1 MRCVQEEFFMRI
13 ALIPGSFDP
22 ITLGHVNIIE
32 RAAKMFDKVYVAVM
46 INDSAKYD
54 KSLCSKQYLFTMEER
69 LELARLSVSHIEN
82 AEAIARSGML
92 IDLCD
97 ELEAT
102 AIVKGIRNAADLE
115 YEMIH
120 ARWNKA
126 HNERAETLF
135 LPADETLVAVSS
147 TAVRQMLAEKNY
159 DALCGV
165 LHEKAIGYLQER

>member
-1 MRCVQEEFFMRI
+1 MKI

-54 KSLCSKQYLFTMEER
+54 SSLSSKKYMFSMDER
-69 LELARLSVSHIEN
+69 LELVRLSVAHIEN
-82 AEAIARSGML
+82 VEAIARSGML

-97 ELEAT
+97 ELEIT

-126 HNERAETLF
+126 HNESAETLF
-135 LPADETLVAVSS
+135 LPADENMTAVSS
-147 TAVRQMLAEKNY
+147 TEVRRLLESGELDSLRGIVA
-159 DALCGV
+159 DGALEYIKS
-165 LHEKAIGYLQER
+165 LKI

>member
-1 MRCVQEEFFMRI
+1 MRI

-22 ITLGHVNIIE
+22 ITLGHVNIVE

-54 KSLCSKQYLFTMEER
+54 KSLSSKQYLFTMEER
-69 LELARLSVSHIEN
+69 LEMARLSVAHIEN
-82 AEAIARSGML
+82 AEAISAGGML

-97 ELEAT
+97 ELDVT
-102 AIVKGIRNAADLE
+102 CIVKGIRNAADLE

-126 HNERAETLF
+126 HNDRAETMF
-135 LPADETLVAVSS
+135 LPAAEDLTSVSS
-147 TAVRQMLAEKNY
+147 TVVRQMLAEKKY
-159 DALCGV
+159 DALRDVIHPDV
-165 LHEKAIGYLQER
+165 LRFLKNR

>member
-1 MRCVQEEFFMRI
+1 MRI

-54 KSLCSKQYLFTMEER
+54 KSLSSKQYMFAMEER
-69 LELARLSVSHIEN
+69 LELARLSIAHIEN

-97 ELEAT
+97 ELQVT
-102 AIVKGIRNAADLE
+102 AIVKGIRNTADLE

-135 LPADETLVAVSS
+135 LPADESLMAVNSTEVRRILESGMLEDLEGIISS
-147 TAVRQMLAEKNY
+147 P
-159 DALCGV
+159 ALDYI
-165 LHEKAIGYLQER
+165 KKSIKFS

>member
-1 MRCVQEEFFMRI
+1 MRI

-22 ITLGHVNIIE
+22 ITLGHVNIVE

-54 KSLCSKQYLFTMEER
+54 KSLSSKQYLFTMEER
-69 LELARLSVSHIEN
+69 LEMARLSVAHIEN
-82 AEAIARSGML
+82 AQAISAGGML

-97 ELEAT
+97 ELDIT
-102 AIVKGIRNAADLE
+102 CIVKGIRNAADLE

-126 HNERAETLF
+126 HNDRAETMF
-135 LPADETLVAVSS
+135 LPAAEDLTSVSS
-147 TAVRQMLAEKNY
+147 TVVRQMLAEKKY
-159 DALCGV
+159 DALRDVIHPDV
-165 LHEKAIGYLQER
+165 LRFLKNR

>member
-1 MRCVQEEFFMRI
+1 MRI

-54 KSLCSKQYLFTMEER
+54 KNLSSKQYMFDMDER
-69 LELARLSVSHIEN
+69 LELVRLSIAHIEN

-97 ELEAT
+97 ELDVT
-102 AIVKGIRNAADLE
+102 SIVKGIRNVQDLE

-120 ARWNKA
+120 AKWNKA
-126 HNERAETLF
+126 HNERAETMF
-135 LPADETLVAVSS
+135 LPADESLTSVSS
-147 TAVRQMLAEKNY
+147 TEVRRIIESGEL
-159 DALCGV
+159 DALNGIV
-165 LHEKAIGYLQER
+165 ADVALEYIKSKG

>member
-1 MRCVQEEFFMRI
+1 MRI

-32 RAAKMFDKVYVAVM
+32 RAARMFDKVYVAVM

-54 KSLCSKQYLFTMEER
+54 STLSSKQYLFSMEER
-69 LELARLSVSHIEN
+69 LELVKCSVAHVEN

-97 ELEAT
+97 ELGVT

-126 HNERAETLF
+126 HNDRAETLF
-135 LPADETLVAVSS
+135 LPADESLTAVSS
-147 TAVRQMLAEKNY
+147 TEVRRALAEK
-159 DALCGV
+159 DFDGLRGI
-165 LHEKAIGYLQER
+165 LSEKALEYIKNSRLFS